1 MMSTL
6 DSELATD
13 ADLNESQFDTAYAV
27 QTRGQ
32 VIACWG
38 PIGSTG
44 KSMVAINA
52 AFELAHAGNRV
63 LLIDLDTYGP
73 SIEMQLNL
81 VEHPAGLAAACRL
94 ASQDRLDESELFRLS
109 QPVQVGGTTLQIMTG
124 ISNPS
129 RWPEIT
135 GPKIERL
142 LEIAAGS
149 FDYIVLDLASELAES
164 AQQPQ
169 SGIER
174 NCATQTGLQNANII
188 VAIGLADPIG
198 IRRLILAMQEL
209 KTLRL
214 DADLYTVINRTRTS
228 VIGRKAKEQ
237 ISETLSRFASLDVDL
252 FVPDEPATFDQCLL
266 ESIPLMTAKRKSAA
280 RMAIG
285 KLAKRLI
292 LAETNSLD
300 ERVAKLS

>member
-6 DSELATD
+6 EPAFEIVSSLD
-13 ADLNESQFDTAYAV
+13 ESAFHIAGPV

-32 VIACWG
+32 VISCWG

-44 KSMVAINA
+44 KSMIAINV
-52 AFELAHAGNRV
+52 AFELAQATHRV

-73 SIEMQLNL
+73 SIETQLNL

-94 ASQDRLDESELFRLS
+94 ASQDRLDEAELLRLS
-109 QPVQVGGTTLQIMTG
+109 QPVQVAGTTLQIMTG

-135 GPKIERL
+135 SQKIEQL
-142 LEIAAGS
+142 LDIAVGL
-149 FDYIVLDLASELAES
+149 FDFIVLDLASELAES

-174 NCATQTGLQNANII
+174 NCATLTGLQYANII
-188 VAIGLADPIG
+188 LAVGLADPIG
-198 IRRLILAMQEL
+198 IRRLIMAMQDL
-209 KTLRL
+209 KALRL
-214 DADLYTVINRTRTS
+214 DADLFALINRTRAS

-237 ISETLSRFASLDVDL
+237 ISETLARFAGIEVDL
-252 FVPDEPATFDQCLL
+252 FIQDEPATFDQCLL
-266 ESIPLMTAKRKSAA
+266 ESIPLVSAKRKSAA
-280 RMAIG
+280 RMAIAN
-285 KLAKRLI
+285 LVKRLI

-300 ERVAKLS
+300 QRVAKLR

>member
-1 MMSTL
+1 MMSTIEPEL
-6 DSELATD
+6 TAEARLEEATSEL
-13 ADLNESQFDTAYAV
+13 SVQV

-32 VIACWG
+32 VIAVWG
-38 PIGSTG
+38 PNGSTG
-44 KSMVAINA
+44 KSMVAINV
-52 AFELAHAGNRV
+52 AFELAHAANRV

-73 SIEMQLNL
+73 SIETQLNL

-94 ASQDRLDESELFRLS
+94 ASQDRLDESELLRLS
-109 QPVQVGGTTLQIMTG
+109 QPVQVSGNTMQIMTG

-135 GPKIERL
+135 GPKIEQL
-142 LEIAAGS
+142 LEIAATC
-149 FDYIVLDLASELAES
+149 FDFIVLDLASELADS

-188 VAIGLADPIG
+188 LSIGLADPIG
-198 IRRLILAMQEL
+198 IRRLILAMQDL
-209 KTLRL
+209 KNLRL
-214 DADLYTVINRTRTS
+214 DADLYTVINRTRAS

-237 ISETLSRFASLDVDL
+237 IAETLARFAGLEVDI
-252 FVPDEPATFDQCLL
+252 FIPDEPATFDQCLL
-266 ESIPLMTAKRKSAA
+266 ESIPLITAKRKSAA
-280 RMAIG
+280 RVAIG
-285 KLAKRLI
+285 KLTKRLI

-300 ERVAKLS
+300 QRVAKLS